1 MTRIDKIE
9 TGNAPVAIGP
19 YSQAVAAGDL
29 IFVSGQIP
37 LDADTGGVVA
47 GGISEQAL
55 KVIDNVEN
63 ILESAGSGL
72 DRVVK
77 VEVFLSDMED
87 FSRMNEVYSE
97 RFSGEVKPAR
107 CVVQAARLPK
117 DVRIELSCI
126 ACRR

>member
-9 TGNAPVAIGP
+9 TGNAPGAIGP